1 MCLFKQKLKLEE
13 QTIINLLKHFNISV
27 PKGHGM
33 QLDWPELKKPD
44 FLFTVNIRLMQKMHK
59 VLNDGNKGVKPEL
72 GSNYFKFYVGQG
84 NNHSTIRQII
94 KRRSWWHRQKTERFI
109 GQGELDD
116 EEEDCNE
123 EQQPGAQRGAHF
135 IWTHWRKTELSDHL
149 KQSNKS
155 NLIYNRM
162 EDNYHL
168 ANKKALFMN
177 VVNYYK
183 ALNHDPFEVAIPLTF
198 HIKS

>member
-109 GQGELDD
+109 G
-116 EEEDCNE
+116 
-123 EQQPGAQRGAHF
+123 
-135 IWTHWRKTELSDHL
+135 
-149 KQSNKS
+149 
-155 NLIYNRM
+155 
-162 EDNYHL
+162 
-168 ANKKALFMN
+168 
-177 VVNYYK
+177 
-183 ALNHDPFEVAIPLTF
+183 
-198 HIKS
+198 